1 MTSLLVILMIVFL
14 PFVSSAEDATSG
26 YVKVTLEYKSM
37 FAGKIQVLDGVC
49 KQSRSV
55 ECAKASIKVYGES
68 CKQKPVSAECIEAKA
83 LLDTSFC
90 MEGLIYENRVGR
102 GDKISLNLCA
112 SDAGY
117 GNMFV
122 RDVDKGSV
130 WTNYLLL
137 NDGQTVSYP

>member
-1 MTSLLVILMIVFL
+1 MTPLLTILIILFV
-14 PFVSSAEDATSG
+14 PFTGIAEDATSG

-37 FAGKIQVLDGVC
+37 FPGKIQVLDGVC
-49 KQSRSV
+49 KQSRSI
-55 ECAKASIKVYGES
+55 ECAKAGIKVYGDS

-90 MEGLIYENRVGR
+90 IEGLIYENRATR
-102 GDKISLNLCA
+102 GDKVSLNLCS

-117 GNMFV
+117 GNMLV

-130 WTNYLLL
+130 WTNYFLL
-137 NDGQTVSYP
+137 NNGQTVSYP